1 MLRGGWRHHLI
12 TKAASAAA
20 RYVLHDGRPSC
31 GYVGNDL
38 HFSFAFKTEE
48 AAHSWKCTA
57 RPRRPRPLGQS
68 DAITMRLSSRP
79 RADVEIG
86 ALVDPEDYD
95 QTDTRS
101 PDDAWGSFCS
111 DARSVR
117 WVHMICCAC
126 FLRVVIVVFAGPGT
140 HCAHYECGGRG
151 IAIPVPAGEHYVGS
165 TGAPD

>member
-95 QTDTRS
+95 QMDTRS

-117 WVHMICCAC
+117 WVHVLCLLATRCNRCICRPRYPLCSLRMRRTRYCNTSAC
-126 FLRVVIVVFAGPGT
+126 RRAL
-140 HCAHYECGGRG
+140 CWLNGR
-151 IAIPVPAGEHYVGS
+151 
-165 TGAPD
+165 T